1 MSFST
6 DSAGNPHINEITRT
20 DEFEDITSNRP
31 ISKDDVVIT
40 DRNPHINEITG
51 TNEFKDNTS
60 NRPRSRPDVLK
71 PFSVPETRHKLATNS
86 LYLLYFLQALIAVH
100 LFIPIF
106 VDTKKISP
114 DNKELITLM
123 WTSEMSLLGT
133 VLGFYFSS
141 AIGENKVTSEQNK
154 ED

>member
-60 NRPRSRPDVLK
+60 N
-71 PFSVPETRHKLATNS
+71 KLATNS